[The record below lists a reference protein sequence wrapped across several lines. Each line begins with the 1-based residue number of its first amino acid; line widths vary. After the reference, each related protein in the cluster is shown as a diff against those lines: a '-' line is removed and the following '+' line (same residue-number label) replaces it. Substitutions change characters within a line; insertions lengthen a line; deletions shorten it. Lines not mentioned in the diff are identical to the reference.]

1 MKLLLEFE
9 VEIEES
15 VNEAEK
21 NLIYTNYNL
30 KKYIYKK
37 FIKKGKYS
45 HIIRFFSSFKDF
57 FFYNALYSRMKNV
70 ERL

>member
-37 FIKKGKYS
+37 FIKKRKIFTHYKVFL
-45 HIIRFFSSFKDF
+45 II
-57 FFYNALYSRMKNV
+57 
-70 ERL
+70 

>member
-30 KKYIYKK
+30 KNTYIRNLS
-37 FIKKGKYS
+37 KKGKYS